1 MVLIMA
7 RSLGNIYKPLW
18 FSSEISV
25 SLDYIEDELEH
36 NATNMSPPYQR
47 GDVWTLEQRER
58 FMGHLLQG
66 GEVQPIVFHRTPDQ
80 RDAEVIDGKQ
90 RLTSIRMW
98 LNDEIGARFDDGSL
112 VKISELEQAAPRR
125 GKFRPK
131 GISRINVRF
140 RYIDLP
146 FEQRKLFYVRLNS
159 AGTPHTPEQL
169 RAALEAKEV
178 K

>member
-1 MVLIMA
+1 MA

-25 SLDYIEDELEH
+25 PLDDIEAEITH
-36 NATNMSPPYQR
+36 NRTNMSPPYQR
-47 GDVWTLEQRER
+47 GDVWTLDQRER

-66 GEVQPIVFHRTPDQ
+66 GEVQPIVFHRTPDH

-90 RLTSIRMW
+90 RVTTILMW
-98 LNDEIGARFDDGSL
+98 LRGEIGARLDDETL
-112 VKISELEQAAPRR
+112 VKIGDLEPRTKADGTVVPVGLTR
-125 GKFRPK
+125 VC
-131 GISRINVRF
+131 VRF
-140 RYIDLP
+140 RYINLP
-146 FEQRKLFYVRLNS
+146 FEQRKLFYVRLNG

-169 RAALEAKEV
+169 RAALEAKEA